1 MVIDRAGVR
10 EGVEQLLDQ
19 FPAVALLGARQVG
32 KSTLAKAICEQRPDC
47 LYLDLERDSDLN
59 KLQDAEAFFRQ
70 FGERFIC
77 LDEIQRKPELFPLL
91 RSEIDRKQRSG
102 QFLILGSASRELI
115 RQSTETLAGRI
126 AHREITPFRLSE
138 LGATSQPL
146 HWLRGGYPRSF
157 LASDDRQSAIW
168 REEYI
173 KTFLEQDIPNLG
185 FSIPAPTLRR
195 FWKMLAHHHGQLL
208 NSSTLASAMGLA
220 TTSIRR
226 YLDLLEQTFVI
237 RSLPA
242 YAGNLKKRLV
252 KMPKVYIRDSGLLH
266 TLLGIETAEDLFALP
281 LYGASFEGYVI
292 ENLLSGLP
300 RWDASFYRSSNG
312 AEADL
317 ILQKGSRTVVVEIKA
332 SSSPK
337 AGKHLHNIATELQ
350 ADDCILVGN
359 VDGSYPSVHGITVMS
374 LAACLEKVGAE

>member
-1 MVIDRAGVR
+1 MVVCRDSIRH
-10 EGVEQLLDQ
+10 GVEQLLEQ

-32 KSTLAKAICEQRPDC
+32 KSTLARMICESRPDS

-59 KLQDAEAFFRQ
+59 KLQDPEAFFRQ

-91 RSEIDRKQRSG
+91 RSEIDRKQRCG
-102 QFLILGSASRELI
+102 QFLVLGSASRELI
-115 RQSTETLAGRI
+115 RQSTESLAGRI

-138 LGATSQPL
+138 IEASAQPA

-157 LASDDRQSAIW
+157 LAGDELQSAVW

-185 FSIPAPTLRR
+185 FSIPAPTLKR

-208 NSSTLASAMGLA
+208 NINTFAAAMGMA

-237 RSLPA
+237 RCLPA
-242 YAGNLKKRLV
+242 YASNLKKRLV
-252 KMPKVYIRDSGLLH
+252 KAPKTYVRDSGLLH
-266 TLLGIETAEDLFALP
+266 TLLGIETAEDLFASP

-300 RWDASFYRSSNG
+300 RWEASFYRSSNG

-317 ILQKGSRTVVVEIKA
+317 ILQKGARTVVVEIKA

-337 AGKHLHNIATELQ
+337 AGKHLHNIASELQ
-350 ADDCILVGN
+350 ADDCLLVGN
-359 VDGSYPSVHGITVMS
+359 IEGSYPAAHGITVMS
-374 LAACLEKVGAE
+374 LAACLERLG